1 MKYIEIKAPA
11 KINIGLN
18 VVKKRDDGF
27 HDLETFFYPIY
38 DLFDQLSFELAD
50 HFSFECDRE
59 ELKDENENLVVKA
72 HKLIEDYI
80 GKRLLVKIKLTKN
93 IPTGAGLGGG
103 SSDAAATLISLNE
116 LFNLKISY
124 ENLRTI
130 ALQLGSDV
138 PFFIKAKPAI
148 GRLRGEKLTI
158 VDFELPYNIVIVNPG
173 IHISTKEAFKN
184 IHPKSANI
192 DYSKV
197 FQSQASFLKNSE
209 NVINDFEEY
218 VFTTYPSIKE
228 IKEKLLEQGA
238 IFSLMSGSGSTVYGF
253 FREEINMDHFTSIF
267 PPNYFI
273 CFSRMQDNDF
283 SS

>member
-27 HDLETFFYPIY
+27 HDLETFFYPVY
-38 DLFDQLSFELAD
+38 DLHDTVSFELAD
-50 HFSFECDRE
+50 HFDFECDND
-59 ELKDENENLVVKA
+59 ELNSENNNIVLKA
-72 HKLIEDYI
+72 HQSVENYV
-80 GKRLLVKIKLTKN
+80 GKKLLVKIKLKKN

-124 ENLRTI
+124 NSLIKI
-130 ALQLGSDV
+130 ALELGSDV

-148 GRLRGEKLTI
+148 GRSRGEKLTI
-158 VDFELPYNIVIVNPG
+158 VDFLFPYNIVIVNPR

-184 IHPKSANI
+184 IYPKSANI

-197 FQSQASFLKNSE
+197 FHNHASFLKNIK
-209 NVINDFEEY
+209 NVKNDFEEY
-218 VFTTYPSIKE
+218 VFANYPSIKE

-238 IFSLMSGSGSTVYGF
+238 FFSLMSGSGSTVYGLF
-253 FREEINMDHFTSIF
+253 KEKIDTDRLTNIF
-267 PPNYFI
+267 SSNYFV
-273 CFSRMQDNDF
+273 CVSRMNDSDF
-283 SS
+283 GY